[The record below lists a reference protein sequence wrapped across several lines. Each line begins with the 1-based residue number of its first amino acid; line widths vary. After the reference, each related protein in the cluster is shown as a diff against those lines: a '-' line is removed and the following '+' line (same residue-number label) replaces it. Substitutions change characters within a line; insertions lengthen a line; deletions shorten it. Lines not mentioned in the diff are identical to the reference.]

1 MNCIHPTLAFLVL
14 LAMAFPAL
22 GQSTAVGDGEAEET
36 SEASQSDPDEEG
48 PRGTMPDLRDV
59 EVPGKFQRK
68 NLVVVPIPMSSPTF
82 GSGLILGGGYFYPQ
96 TEEQKAAQPASLT
109 GVAGMYMDNDSK
121 ALAIAQ
127 QNYWSN
133 NRWRFTGAVG
143 AADLRL
149 SLLTAD
155 DAGNGTDLDWRLKGS
170 FAFARLSGQVRKG
183 WYAGFLTRFVEVDQS
198 IETNLS
204 FIRGKILTL
213 PDIRSV
219 GVGAY
224 LEYDTRDMP
233 TNAYSGQ
240 YLKVDALFNDESI
253 GSDNTYQN
261 YSLVYNRYQQASD
274 SLVFAWQVQGCLR
287 RGDVPLWDACT
298 IKLRGFSATDFI
310 GTGSMSGQVEGRW
323 RLNERWGL
331 VGFAGAGY
339 ARDVVS
345 EIDNREWVPSYGVG
359 LRFMVLKSKRINMRL
374 DYARSSNSD
383 AIHFLVGEAF

>member
-1 MNCIHPTLAFLVL
+1 MTRLPAENRAHAIGTLLGLLPL
-14 LAMAFPAL
+14 LALQSPAL
-22 GQSTAVGDGEAEET
+22 AQGVEKDTRPPIAPDIREDETGLKLQRGDFVA
-36 SEASQSDPDEEG
+36 
-48 PRGTMPDLRDV
+48 
-59 EVPGKFQRK
+59 
-68 NLVVVPIPMSSPTF
+68 VPIPLSNPTL
-82 GSGLILGGGYFYPQ
+82 GSGLIGGAAYFYPQ

-121 ALAIAQ
+121 ALVIAQ
-127 QNYWSN
+127 QNYWSS

-149 SLLTAD
+149 SLLSAD
-155 DAGNGTDLDWRLKGS
+155 DAGDSLNLDWRLKAN

-183 WYAGFLTRFVEVDQS
+183 WYTGLLTRFVEVDQS
-198 IETNLS
+198 IETGADFAVAN
-204 FIRGKILTL
+204 FLTL
-213 PDIRSV
+213 PDIRSAGV
-219 GVGAY
+219 GVY

-233 TNAYSGQ
+233 TNAYSGR
-240 YLKVDALFNDESI
+240 YLKIDALFNDESI

-261 YSLVYNRYQQASD
+261 YGFVYNTYRQMND
-274 SLVFAWQVQGCLR
+274 SLVLAWQVQGCLR
-287 RGDVPLWDACT
+287 GGDVPLWDACT
-298 IKLRGFSATDFI
+298 IKLRGFSATDFM

-339 ARDVVS
+339 ARDVFS
-345 EIDNREWVPSYGVG
+345 EIENREWIPSYGVG
-359 LRFMVLKSKRINMRL
+359 LRFTVLKSKRVNMRL